1 MPAQPAPTIVS
12 VTQSGNVTFIRNGR
26 TYTYNLNTS
35 KLDKVT
41 LIAIAKFQG
50 VTFKGRPPMHWT
62 TEEIMAT
69 ITASLHG
76 ATPDGQPQ
84 PQPQPNPKP
93 APTVEVETDDDDIR
107 RALDA
112 VREAMESA
120 RRTSVV
126 DDAEIQRINT
136 RLDYQHMK
144 LTSNH
149 EELENRIHAL
159 AEDATSDRAELVAM
173 VEQVREQIRNV
184 VPNVIELHLP
194 DRPVVTLDG
203 VRHRQFAKVLAHV
216 SAGNHLMMV
225 GPAGTGKTTIAEQVA
240 ESLQIPFSC
249 KSVTAQTSEA
259 ALLGY
264 MSATGEYV
272 TTEFR
277 KRFEHGGVFLLDEV
291 DSGNPNVLGVLN
303 SALAN
308 SFVAFPDGMVKRHKD
323 FVALACGNT
332 FGNGA
337 TAEYV
342 GRNPLDKAFT
352 DRFMF
357 MDIEIDESIETAMVM
372 GVGLD
377 ADVAQ
382 RWLTFVRK
390 VRKNV
395 ETHGLKVLVTPRG
408 AFGGAKML
416 RTGAFTNDEVIA
428 SAILKGVRPEQAS
441 KMLEGASF

>member
-1 MPAQPAPTIVS
+1 MPAQSAPTIVG
-12 VTQSGNVTFIRNGR
+12 VTNKGFVKFLRNGKE
-26 TYTYNLNTS
+26 YTYNVRVN

-41 LIAIAKFQG
+41 LIAVAKFIG
-50 VTFKGRPPMHWT
+50 VTFTGRPPMHWT
-62 TEEIMAT
+62 TEELNLAIANT
-69 ITASLHG
+69 LHVCPDELG
-76 ATPDGQPQ
+76 DSPTPDFV
-84 PQPQPNPKP
+84 P
-93 APTVEVETDDDDIR
+93 ATEVDDVLETVR
-107 RALDA
+107 HAL
-112 VREAMESA
+112 ESA
-120 RRTSVV
+120 RQTVIV
-126 DDAEIQRINT
+126 DNSEDIQRIYA
-136 RLDYQHMK
+136 RLDNQHASIVENSIQHGVLSQRVENVAGAVDGLM
-144 LTSNH
+144 TNVT
-149 EELENRIHAL
+149 ELSKRMDDL
-159 AEDATSDRAELVAM
+159 RPS
-173 VEQVREQIRNV
+173 
-184 VPNVIELHLP
+184 VIELHLP
-194 DRPVVTLDG
+194 ERPVVVLDG
-203 VRHRQFAKVLAHV
+203 IRHRQFAKVLAHV
-216 SAGNHLMMV
+216 SIGNHLMMV

-240 ESLQIPFSC
+240 EALQVPFSC

-264 MSATGEYV
+264 MSATGDYV

-277 KRFEHGGVFLLDEV
+277 QRFEHGGVFLLDEV
-291 DSGNPNVLGVLN
+291 DAGNPNVLGVLN

-323 FVALACGNT
+323 FVAIACGNT

-352 DRFMF
+352 DRFIF
-357 MDIEIDESIETAMVM
+357 MDVEIDETIETAMVH

-377 ADVAQ
+377 ADVAT
-382 RWLTFVRK
+382 RWLTFVRT

-408 AFGGAKML
+408 AFGGAKMIK
-416 RTGAFTNDEVIA
+416 TGAFTNEEIVS